1 MVPRFSRFATQRGRV
16 LTALIAAF
24 STSQPASREAEAR
37 EEKRAR
43 RCEKSG
49 TRALSRPLQR
59 AVDGTPINYSS
70 HIKNHSDLFFTWPF
84 SLLRPVDNQ
93 DGSRIFLNFIYFKW
107 ILFRY
112 ELFESEFEPRQ
123 DVEYLSSFEISLDF
137 LFLKTFFLPLL
148 EGYFIISLVE
158 IKLEMK
164 LDKSCAGY
172 EKLRDYVS
180 SLGWRMYF
188 FFVPGKPIFHEEF
201 SNQEHSS
208 SCWIRMVVETVR
220 SSIRYIKGYKC
231 HSDYDRS
238 RTSALVNIL
247 HFLTEWIFITR
258 YTQDLTFYIIFIEKN
273 LEYCF
278 TIIYYH
284 EELIRFQEILKQIR
298 IINSSSSYVIH
309 GVVNY

>member
-1 MVPRFSRFATQRGRV
+1 MRKIGNEGSLATVATSRGSLMEHLSITRRTSKTTPIYFSRGPSLSSVPWTTRMDRGFFW
-16 LTALIAAF
+16 ISF
-24 STSQPASREAEAR
+24 TSKLVSIRIIRKWIWTETG
-37 EEKRAR
+37 
-43 RCEKSG
+43 C
-49 TRALSRPLQR
+49 
-59 AVDGTPINYSS
+59 
-70 HIKNHSDLFFTWPF
+70 
-84 SLLRPVDNQ
+84 
-93 DGSRIFLNFIYFKW
+93 RIFIKLWNIFGFPLLKD
-107 ILFRY
+107 F
-112 ELFESEFEPRQ
+112 
-123 DVEYLSSFEISLDF
+123 SSS
-137 LFLKTFFLPLL
+137 LL

-273 LEYCF
+273 LEYSF

-309 GVVNY
+309 GMVNY

>member
-1 MVPRFSRFATQRGRV
+1 M

-49 TRALSRPLQR
+49 TRALSLQR
-59 AVDGTPINYSS
+59 AVWIVDGTPINYSS

-93 DGSRIFLNFIYFKW
+93 DGSRIFLNFIYFKTRFDTNYSKVNLNRDRMSN
-107 ILFRY
+107 I
-112 ELFESEFEPRQ
+112 
-123 DVEYLSSFEISLDF
+123 LSSFEISLDF

-180 SLGWRMYF
+180 SLG
-188 FFVPGKPIFHEEF
+188 
-201 SNQEHSS
+201 
-208 SCWIRMVVETVR
+208 
-220 SSIRYIKGYKC
+220 
-231 HSDYDRS
+231 
-238 RTSALVNIL
+238 
-247 HFLTEWIFITR
+247 
-258 YTQDLTFYIIFIEKN
+258 
-273 LEYCF
+273 
-278 TIIYYH
+278 
-284 EELIRFQEILKQIR
+284 
-298 IINSSSSYVIH
+298 
-309 GVVNY
+309 

>member
-1 MVPRFSRFATQRGRV
+1 MRKIGNEGSLATVATSRVDRWWNTYQLLVAHQKPLRSIFHVALLSPPSRGQPGWIEDFSEFH
-16 LTALIAAF
+16 L
-24 STSQPASREAEAR
+24 
-37 EEKRAR
+37 
-43 RCEKSG
+43 
-49 TRALSRPLQR
+49 LQ
-59 AVDGTPINYSS
+59 NS
-70 HIKNHSDLFFTWPF
+70 
-84 SLLRPVDNQ
+84 
-93 DGSRIFLNFIYFKW
+93 
-107 ILFRY
+107 FRY

-123 DVEYLSSFEISLDF
+123 DVEYFIKLWNIFGFPLLKDFSSS
-137 LFLKTFFLPLL
+137 LL

-220 SSIRYIKGYKC
+220 SSIRYIKEYKC

-273 LEYCF
+273 LEYSF

-298 IINSSSSYVIH
+298 IINSSSSYVIY
-309 GVVNY
+309 GMVNY

>member
-1 MVPRFSRFATQRGRV
+1 MRKIGNEGSLATVATSRGSLMEHLSITRRTSKTTPIYFSRGP
-16 LTALIAAF
+16 
-24 STSQPASREAEAR
+24 S
-37 EEKRAR
+37 
-43 RCEKSG
+43 
-49 TRALSRPLQR
+49 LS
-59 AVDGTPINYSS
+59 S
-70 HIKNHSDLFFTWPF
+70 
-84 SLLRPVDNQ
+84 VDNQ
-93 DGSRIFLNFIYFKW
+93 DGSRIFLNFIYFKTRFDTNYSKVNLNRDRMSN
-107 ILFRY
+107 I
-112 ELFESEFEPRQ
+112 
-123 DVEYLSSFEISLDF
+123 LSSFEISLDF

-273 LEYCF
+273 LEYSF

-309 GVVNY
+309 GMVNY

>member
-59 AVDGTPINYSS
+59 AVWIVDGTPINYSS

-84 SLLRPVDNQ
+84 SLLRGQP
-93 DGSRIFLNFIYFKW
+93 GW
-107 ILFRY
+107 IEDFSEFHLLQNSFRY

-148 EGYFIISLVE
+148 EGYFIISLVK

-273 LEYCF
+273 LEYSF

-309 GVVNY
+309 GMVNY

>member
-1 MVPRFSRFATQRGRV
+1 MEHLSITRRTSKTTPIYFSRGP
-16 LTALIAAF
+16 
-24 STSQPASREAEAR
+24 S
-37 EEKRAR
+37 
-43 RCEKSG
+43 
-49 TRALSRPLQR
+49 LS
-59 AVDGTPINYSS
+59 S
-70 HIKNHSDLFFTWPF
+70 
-84 SLLRPVDNQ
+84 VDNQ

-201 SNQEHSS
+201 SNQEHS
-208 SCWIRMVVETVR
+208 
-220 SSIRYIKGYKC
+220 
-231 HSDYDRS
+231 
-238 RTSALVNIL
+238 
-247 HFLTEWIFITR
+247 FLLWPDQNGRRNRE
-258 YTQDLTFYIIFIEKN
+258 
-273 LEYCF
+273 
-278 TIIYYH
+278 
-284 EELIRFQEILKQIR
+284 
-298 IINSSSSYVIH
+298 IINQIYKRV
-309 GVVNY
+309 